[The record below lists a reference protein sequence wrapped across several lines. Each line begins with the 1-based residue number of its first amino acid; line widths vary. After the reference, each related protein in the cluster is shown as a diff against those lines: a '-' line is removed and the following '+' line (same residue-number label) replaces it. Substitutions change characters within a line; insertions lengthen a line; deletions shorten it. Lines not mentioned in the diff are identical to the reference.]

1 MIISTLNS
9 HYYLL
14 PIFDICPKIPF
25 ICVPNLNDMSEQPIP
40 PRRAPR
46 KKLKMPLFGNM
57 GGGSSSG
64 NTTSVFGM
72 KNFTS
77 TLFIVG
83 AVGLLLQMYL
93 PKLWAE
99 KMYDTESE
107 IREMALDGVIRK
119 KFADPSN
126 RSEIHYILV
135 VKEKTGRKKIDLYL
149 AKPDF
154 FDQVAVP
161 QRLKKKSGELAVQVT
176 RYSKPDTIINIRF

>member
-1 MIISTLNS
+1 M
-9 HYYLL
+9 
-14 PIFDICPKIPF
+14 
-25 ICVPNLNDMSEQPIP
+25 V
-40 PRRAPR
+40 
-46 KKLKMPLFGNM
+46 
-57 GGGSSSG
+57 
-64 NTTSVFGM
+64 GM
-72 KNFTS
+72 
-77 TLFIVG
+77 
-83 AVGLLLQMYL
+83 LLQMYL

-126 RSEIHYILV
+126 RSEIHYILI

>member
-1 MIISTLNS
+1 
-9 HYYLL
+9 
-14 PIFDICPKIPF
+14 
-25 ICVPNLNDMSEQPIP
+25 MSEQPIP

-64 NTTSVFGM
+64 NTSSVFGM

-83 AVGLLLQMYL
+83 ALGLLLQIYL

-107 IREMALDGVIRK
+107 IREMEIDGVIRK

-126 RSEIHYILV
+126 RQEIHYIIV
-135 VKEKTGRKKIDLYL
+135 VKEKKGRKKMDLYL